1 MKEKYI
7 APFITLVAGLITCIC
22 DIRNKVGVTTALVRL
37 LVVLIIFYIIGCIA
51 RKLIHMICVLPSDE
65 PPQQEEEKE
74 QEQEEQ
80 TEGEEKKET
89 ETKTEET

>member
-65 PPQQEEEKE
+65 PPKQEEEK
-74 QEQEEQ
+74 EQEEQ